1 MLKMSGLHVSY
12 GSIRA
17 LKGVSL
23 EVKAGEVVTLIG
35 PNGGGKSTLLK
46 AIAGIVAVA
55 IGKIEFLGQEIRK
68 EACHKR
74 SNMGITL
81 VPEGR
86 HVLFS
91 MTVEENLLM
100 GAYGRRDKTEIR
112 RDLEGFIERFP
123 VLGRRKNLKAN
134 VLSGGEQQ
142 ILAIARALM
151 RRPKLLMLDEPS
163 LGLSP
168 IMVGEIFK
176 IIGELRSEGLAILLA
191 EQNAHKALQGA
202 DYGYILENGLIVLE
216 DDAARLLSSDSDLMQ
231 AYLGLGLERNRQ

>member
-1 MLKMSGLHVSY
+1 MLETSDLHVSY
-12 GSIRA
+12 GNIRA

-23 EVKAGEVVTLIG
+23 EVKAREVVTLIG

-46 AIAGIVAVA
+46 AIVGLVEAS
-55 IGKIEFLGQEIRK
+55 IGKIKFLGQEIKK
-68 EACHKR
+68 ETCYQR
-74 SNMGITL
+74 SNMGIML

-112 RDLEGFIERFP
+112 RDLEGFVDRFP

-151 RRPKLLMLDEPS
+151 RRPRLLMLDEPS

-168 IMVGEIFK
+168 IMVTQVFK
-176 IIGELRSEGLAILLA
+176 IINELRSEGLAILLS
-191 EQNAHKALQGA
+191 EQNARKALQGA

-216 DDAARLLSSDSDLMQ
+216 DDAERLLCSDSNLMQ
-231 AYLGLGLERNRQ
+231 AYLGFRSKTL

>member
-1 MLKMSGLHVSY
+1 MLEISNLYVSY
-12 GSIRA
+12 GNIRA

-23 EVKAGEVVTLIG
+23 EVKAGKVVTLIG
-35 PNGGGKSTLLK
+35 PNGGGKSSLLK
-46 AIAGIVAVA
+46 AIAGLVA
-55 IGKIEFLGQEIRK
+55 IAVGKIEFLGQEIRK
-68 EACHKR
+68 EGCYKR
-74 SNMGITL
+74 SNMGIML

-100 GAYGRRDKTEIR
+100 GAYGRRDKTTIR
-112 RDLEGFIERFP
+112 RDLEGFIDRFP
-123 VLGRRKNLKAN
+123 VIGRRRNSKAN

-151 RRPKLLMLDEPS
+151 GIPKLLMLDEPS

-168 IMVGEIFK
+168 IMVTQIFK
-176 IIGELRSEGLAILLA
+176 IISELRSEGLAILLS

-202 DYGYILENGLIVLE
+202 DYGYVLENGLIVLE
-216 DDAARLLSSDSDLMQ
+216 NDAASLLSSDSDLMR
-231 AYLGLGLERNRQ
+231 AYLGFHGKAL